1 MRIAILTVSDGCFHG
16 VRQDR
21 SGDIVAD
28 WCADNAYELVG
39 RATVPDETQ
48 AIVPKLLRWV
58 DADEVDVVITTGG
71 TGFAPRDVTPEA
83 TRAVIEREAV
93 GLAEAIRRAGE
104 AKTMHALLSRGV
116 AGVRGGALIVNLPG
130 SPGGVRDG
138 LEVLDRLAPHA
149 VALVRDRETEHHP
162 SG

>member
-1 MRIAILTVSDGCFHG
+1 VRIAILTVSDGCFHG
-16 VRQDR
+16 TRHDR
-21 SGDIVAD
+21 SGEIVAD
-28 WCADNAYELVG
+28 WCSDRGHELVG

-58 DADEVDVVITTGG
+58 DDADVDVVITTGG

-93 GLAEAIRRAGE
+93 GLAEALRRAGE

-130 SPGGVRDG
+130 SPAGVRDG
-138 LEVLDRLAPHA
+138 LELLDRLAPHA
-149 VALVRDRETEHHP
+149 VALARDQETEHRP
-162 SG
+162 GG

>member
-16 VRQDR
+16 TRQDL
-21 SGDIVAD
+21 SGEIVAD
-28 WCADNAYELVG
+28 WCGDRGHELVG

-48 AIVPKLLRWV
+48 AIVPKLLGWADGEAV
-58 DADEVDVVITTGG
+58 DIVITTGG

-104 AKTMHALLSRGV
+104 AKTMHALLSRGL

-149 VALVRDRETEHHP
+149 VALARGRETEHQA

>member
-16 VRQDR
+16 TRQDR
-21 SGDIVAD
+21 SGDIIAT
-28 WCADNAYELVG
+28 WCSDRGHELVG
-39 RATVPDETQ
+39 RATVADETQ
-48 AIVPKLLRWV
+48 AIVPNLLRWI
-58 DADEVDVVITTGG
+58 DADDADMVITTGG

-104 AKTMHALLSRGV
+104 EKTIHAHLSRGV

-149 VALVRDRETEHHP
+149 VALARDRETEHHP
-162 SG
+162 GG